1 MSQETY
7 KQLRV
12 EFQKLREQYEQNKGP
27 KFSIQIC
34 APGHWNTA
42 DPPYD
47 TEKFQP
53 ITAVCL
59 PFEDGYM
66 PNPIQ
71 NEEVSLFGVALVP
84 KAKKTKQACT
94 RFVELGGTA
103 GVHLPGQITHQLK
116 GLSSDL
122 LDDPLSKWLALLIV
136 LNGNHSGN
144 SVIVRPFLN
153 SIEAIDR
160 CGLTEDKPYPEA
172 LKRAGISQNPSQP
185 GSAAKE
191 PRGLLGK
198 KEKQI
203 KWVAEAMLLV
213 QDHPDWPDA
222 QIAEA
227 VGKHK
232 STLSRNQTYRRAAA
246 TTRGSMKDR
255 HRGHRTVNPDTGQL
269 GVEAYTEDPDWD
281 E

>member
-1 MSQETY
+1 MSQEIY

-34 APGHWNTA
+34 APSHWNTA

-47 TEKFQP
+47 TEKFEP
-53 ITAVCL
+53 VTTVCL

-66 PNPIQ
+66 P

-116 GLSSDL
+116 GLSPDL

-160 CGLTEDKPYPEA
+160 CGLTEDKPFCFEPVSAVEVAPKNRRGAPGRSYEVMQKEAA
-172 LKRAGISQNPSQP
+172 LKEKWIRARESGIRKVDFARDNGLSLIEFDRLLDRVDKQN
-185 GSAAKE
+185 
-191 PRGLLGK
+191 K
-198 KEKQI
+198 KTK
-203 KWVAEAMLLV
+203 
-213 QDHPDWPDA
+213 
-222 QIAEA
+222 
-227 VGKHK
+227 
-232 STLSRNQTYRRAAA
+232 
-246 TTRGSMKDR
+246 
-255 HRGHRTVNPDTGQL
+255 
-269 GVEAYTEDPDWD
+269 
-281 E
+281 

>member
-1 MSQETY
+1 MSQEIY

-34 APGHWNTA
+34 APSHWNTA

-47 TEKFQP
+47 TEKFEP
-53 ITAVCL
+53 VTTVCL

-71 NEEVSLFGVALVP
+71 NEEVSLFGFALVP

-103 GVHLPGQITHQLK
+103 GLHLPGQITHQLK

-160 CGLTEDKPYPEA
+160 CGLTEDKPFCFESVSVVEDASKKPPGRPKSSYEVIQKEAA
-172 LKRAGISQNPSQP
+172 LKEKWIRAKASGIRKVVFAKDNGYKSQ
-185 GSAAKE
+185 KE
-191 PRGLLGK
+191 FEDLL
-198 KEKQI
+198 QR
-203 KWVAEAMLLV
+203 V
-213 QDHPDWPDA
+213 
-222 QIAEA
+222 
-227 VGKHK
+227 
-232 STLSRNQTYRRAAA
+232 YRRNKK
-246 TTRGSMKDR
+246 T
-255 HRGHRTVNPDTGQL
+255 N
-269 GVEAYTEDPDWD
+269 
-281 E
+281 

>member
-1 MSQETY
+1 MSQEIY

-27 KFSIQIC
+27 RFCIQIC

-47 TEKFQP
+47 TEQFEP
-53 ITAVCL
+53 VTTVCL

-66 PNPIQ
+66 P

-160 CGLTEDKPYPEA
+160 CSLTEDKPFCFESVSAVEDASKKPRGRPKSSYEVIQKEAA
-172 LKRAGISQNPSQP
+172 LKEVWERAKASGIRKVVFAKDNGYSQ
-185 GSAAKE
+185 KE
-191 PRGLLGK
+191 FDDLL
-198 KEKQI
+198 QR
-203 KWVAEAMLLV
+203 V
-213 QDHPDWPDA
+213 
-222 QIAEA
+222 
-227 VGKHK
+227 
-232 STLSRNQTYRRAAA
+232 YRRNKK
-246 TTRGSMKDR
+246 T
-255 HRGHRTVNPDTGQL
+255 N
-269 GVEAYTEDPDWD
+269 
-281 E
+281 

>member
-1 MSQETY
+1 MSQEIY

-27 KFSIQIC
+27 KFCIQIC

-47 TEKFQP
+47 TEKFEP
-53 ITAVCL
+53 VTTVCL

-160 CGLTEDKPYPEA
+160 CVLTEDKPFCFEPVSAVEDA
-172 LKRAGISQNPSQP
+172 SKKPPGRPGRSDEEKQEEKLIKEEWDRARDYGISKVEFARKKGYSLKDFDRLLNRVYQRNKK
-185 GSAAKE
+185 AK
-191 PRGLLGK
+191 
-198 KEKQI
+198 
-203 KWVAEAMLLV
+203 
-213 QDHPDWPDA
+213 
-222 QIAEA
+222 
-227 VGKHK
+227 
-232 STLSRNQTYRRAAA
+232 
-246 TTRGSMKDR
+246 
-255 HRGHRTVNPDTGQL
+255 
-269 GVEAYTEDPDWD
+269 
-281 E
+281 

>member
-1 MSQETY
+1 MSQEIY

-34 APGHWNTA
+34 APSHWNTA

-47 TEKFQP
+47 TEQFEP
-53 ITAVCL
+53 VTTVCL

-66 PNPIQ
+66 P

-160 CGLTEDKPYPEA
+160 CVLTEDKPFCFEPVSAVEDA
-172 LKRAGISQNPSQP
+172 PKKRRGAPRRSYEKIQIDVAEKAEWILAKESGIS
-185 GSAAKE
+185 K
-191 PRGLLGK
+191 
-198 KEKQI
+198 
-203 KWVAEAMLLV
+203 
-213 QDHPDWPDA
+213 
-222 QIAEA
+222 A
-227 VGKHK
+227 VFVKD
-232 STLSRNQTYRRAAA
+232 
-246 TTRGSMKDR
+246 KDR
-255 HRGHRTVNPDTGQL
+255 TVEELDRVLDREYQRNKKTK
-269 GVEAYTEDPDWD
+269 
-281 E
+281 

>member
-1 MSQETY
+1 MSQEIY

-34 APGHWNTA
+34 APSHWNTA

-47 TEKFQP
+47 TEKFEP
-53 ITAVCL
+53 VTTVCL

-66 PNPIQ
+66 P

-116 GLSSDL
+116 GLSPDL

-160 CGLTEDKPYPEA
+160 CGLTEDKPFCFESVSVVEDASKKPPGRPKSSYEVIQKEAA
-172 LKRAGISQNPSQP
+172 LKEKWIRAKASGIRKVVF
-185 GSAAKE
+185 AKDNGYSLKE
-191 PRGLLGK
+191 FDDLL
-198 KEKQI
+198 QR
-203 KWVAEAMLLV
+203 V
-213 QDHPDWPDA
+213 
-222 QIAEA
+222 
-227 VGKHK
+227 
-232 STLSRNQTYRRAAA
+232 YRRNKK
-246 TTRGSMKDR
+246 T
-255 HRGHRTVNPDTGQL
+255 N
-269 GVEAYTEDPDWD
+269 
-281 E
+281 

>member
-1 MSQETY
+1 MSQEIY
-7 KQLRV
+7 KQLRE

-47 TEKFQP
+47 TEKFEP
-53 ITAVCL
+53 VTTVCL

-160 CGLTEDKPYPEA
+160 CGLTEDKPFCFESVSAVEDAPK
-172 LKRAGISQNPSQP
+172 KRRGAPRRSYEKIQIDAAEKAEWIRARESGISK
-185 GSAAKE
+185 AAFVKDKDYTVE
-191 PRGLLGK
+191 ELDLIYDR
-198 KEKQI
+198 E
-203 KWVAEAMLLV
+203 
-213 QDHPDWPDA
+213 
-222 QIAEA
+222 
-227 VGKHK
+227 
-232 STLSRNQTYRRAAA
+232 YRR
-246 TTRGSMKDR
+246 TKKT
-255 HRGHRTVNPDTGQL
+255 N
-269 GVEAYTEDPDWD
+269 
-281 E
+281 

>member
-1 MSQETY
+1 MSQEIY

-12 EFQKLREQYEQNKGP
+12 EFQKLREQYEQIKGP

-34 APGHWNTA
+34 APSHWNTA

-47 TEKFQP
+47 TEQFEP
-53 ITAVCL
+53 VTTVCL

-66 PNPIQ
+66 P

-103 GVHLPGQITHQLK
+103 GLHLPGQITLQLK

-136 LNGNHSGN
+136 LNDLHSGN
-144 SVIVRPFLN
+144 SVIVCPFLN

-185 GSAAKE
+185 GSVAKE

-213 QDHPDWPDA
+213 RDHPDWPDA

-232 STLSRNQTYRRAAA
+232 STLSRNLTYQLFAS

-255 HRGHRTVNPDTGQL
+255 HRGYQTVNPDTGQL
-269 GVEAYTEDPDWD
+269 DVVAYTKDPDRD
-281 E
+281 D

>member
-1 MSQETY
+1 MSQEIY

-27 KFSIQIC
+27 KFYIQIC

-47 TEKFQP
+47 TEKFEP
-53 ITAVCL
+53 VTTVCL

-66 PNPIQ
+66 P

-103 GVHLPGQITHQLK
+103 GLHLPGQITHQLK
-116 GLSSDL
+116 GLSPDL

-160 CGLTEDKPYPEA
+160 CGLTEDKPFCFESVSAVEDAPK
-172 LKRAGISQNPSQP
+172 KRPGRPGRSDEEKQEEKLIKEEWDRARDYGISKVDFARKKGYSLKDFDRLLNRVYQQNKK
-185 GSAAKE
+185 AK
-191 PRGLLGK
+191 
-198 KEKQI
+198 
-203 KWVAEAMLLV
+203 
-213 QDHPDWPDA
+213 
-222 QIAEA
+222 
-227 VGKHK
+227 
-232 STLSRNQTYRRAAA
+232 
-246 TTRGSMKDR
+246 
-255 HRGHRTVNPDTGQL
+255 
-269 GVEAYTEDPDWD
+269 
-281 E
+281 

>member
-1 MSQETY
+1 MSQEIY

-47 TEKFQP
+47 TEKFEP
-53 ITAVCL
+53 VTTVCL

-103 GVHLPGQITHQLK
+103 GLHLPGQITHQLK

-136 LNGNHSGN
+136 LNGNHYGN

-160 CGLTEDKPYPEA
+160 CGLTEDKPFCFEPVSAVEDAPKKPPGRPGRSDDEMQAEA
-172 LKRAGISQNPSQP
+172 LIKEEWDLAREYRISKVDFARDNGYSLKNFDRLLHRVDKQNKK
-185 GSAAKE
+185 AK
-191 PRGLLGK
+191 
-198 KEKQI
+198 
-203 KWVAEAMLLV
+203 
-213 QDHPDWPDA
+213 
-222 QIAEA
+222 
-227 VGKHK
+227 
-232 STLSRNQTYRRAAA
+232 
-246 TTRGSMKDR
+246 
-255 HRGHRTVNPDTGQL
+255 
-269 GVEAYTEDPDWD
+269 
-281 E
+281 